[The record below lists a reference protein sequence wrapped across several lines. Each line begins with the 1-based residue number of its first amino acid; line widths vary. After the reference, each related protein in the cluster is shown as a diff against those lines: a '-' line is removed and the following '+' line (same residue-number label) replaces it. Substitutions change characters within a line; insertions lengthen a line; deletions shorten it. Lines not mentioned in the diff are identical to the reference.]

1 MTVRARAATALL
13 AALLTGPALLTGCGG
28 KDTPAASSSA
38 SSGSSAGSTADSSAP
53 AGPGGSAEDGADAP
67 PFLANAEPDTAG
79 PSTDSRG
86 TVRDVRLGRHDGFDR
101 VVFEIGGTGAPGWD
115 VRYVDTASS
124 QGKGDTID
132 VAGKAILQ
140 VTLTGMG
147 YPFDTGVD
155 EWSGPDPLTAPGTKV
170 VTEVAWDGTFEGI
183 SVAFVGTTD
192 RTPFRVYSLQN
203 PVRVVVEVADPS

>member
-1 MTVRARAATALL
+1 VTIRDRAATALL
-13 AALLTGPALLTGCGG
+13 TALLTGPAVLTGCGG
-28 KDTPAASSSA
+28 DDTPAASSSA
-38 SSGSSAGSTADSSAP
+38 SSASSAGSTAESSAP
-53 AGPGGSAEDGADAP
+53 AGPGGTAEDGADAP
-67 PFLANAEPDTAG
+67 PFLANAEPDTAS

-86 TVRDVRLGRHDGFDR
+86 TVRDLRLGRQNGFDR
-101 VVFEIGGTGAPGWD
+101 VVFEIGGTGTPGWD

-147 YPFDTGVD
+147 YPFDTGV
-155 EWSGPDPLTAPGTKV
+155 EEYSGPDPLTAPGTKV
-170 VTEVAWDGTFEGI
+170 VTEVAWDSTFEGT
-183 SVAFVGTTD
+183 SVAFVGTSE
-192 RTPFRVYSLQN
+192 RTPFRVYLLED